1 MLSLVVVAS
10 LLRTC
15 VEPFSCTVRMASVQA
30 VDLHRSSD
38 DFKAT
43 PEEIATISK
52 KMEDPEFCK
61 LWVEYMQS

>member
-1 MLSLVVVAS
+1 
-10 LLRTC
+10 
-15 VEPFSCTVRMASVQA
+15 MATVQA

-52 KMEDPEFCK
+52 KMEDPEFRK
-61 LWVEYMQS
+61 LWVEYMQSLADPVYRQEEEA